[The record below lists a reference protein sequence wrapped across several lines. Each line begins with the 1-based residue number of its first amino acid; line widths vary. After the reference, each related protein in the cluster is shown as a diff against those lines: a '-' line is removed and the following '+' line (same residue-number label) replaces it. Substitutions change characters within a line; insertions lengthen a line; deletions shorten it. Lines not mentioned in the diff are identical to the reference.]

1 MHLDVCF
8 YVENLC
14 AGRIGLGWAHD
25 EFFFTRHMLMH
36 CSCIHTFSFSY
47 LLCWLCFSLSLS
59 LSLSLSRILYTWH
72 PSAKLLHPETLFIS
86 EHHLLILLLFLS
98 GSMMRRP
105 IRTSRRT
112 SPNMAFIGTPRDS
125 IELFQY
131 CSTHYH
137 SQSGL
142 GISMWDTRELSL
154 CDHIGVL
161 LHYAWFWFFCASVY
175 YLCSRYT
182 WSSHFGAYLWCA
194 TCSEGIASWLP

>member
-1 MHLDVCF
+1 MNFSLHV
-8 YVENLC
+8 
-14 AGRIGLGWAHD
+14 
-25 EFFFTRHMLMH
+25 T
-36 CSCIHTFSFSY
+36 CSCIVHAYIPFLSHI
-47 LLCWLCFSLSLS
+47 CCVDCVSLS

-142 GISMWDTRELSL
+142 GISMWDTCELSL

-161 LHYAWFWFFCASVY
+161 LQYAWF
-175 YLCSRYT
+175 
-182 WSSHFGAYLWCA
+182 
-194 TCSEGIASWLP
+194 